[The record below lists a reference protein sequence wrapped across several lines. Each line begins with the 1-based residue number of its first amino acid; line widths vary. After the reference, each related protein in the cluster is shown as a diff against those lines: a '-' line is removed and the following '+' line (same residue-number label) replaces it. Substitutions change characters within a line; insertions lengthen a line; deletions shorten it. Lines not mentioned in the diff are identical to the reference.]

1 MDQPAGFSSA
11 TRAALARA
19 ETQCAIA
26 GQRLTALRRDVLGV
40 ILEAAAPVGAY
51 EILDRLRASRGGAAP
66 PSVYR
71 ALEFLSAQGLV
82 HRVERLAAFVPCVA
96 DSAPEAHAHAAQ
108 FLICR
113 DCGRTIELAD
123 SALSAALAAAAARR
137 GFAIAAVTIEAEG
150 RCQACAER
158 EGGAA

>member
-1 MDQPAGFSSA
+1 MDQPAGFSPA

-19 ETQCAIA
+19 EALCAGA
-26 GQRLTALRRDVLGV
+26 GLRLTALRRDVLGL
-40 ILEAAAPVGAY
+40 ILDADAPVGAY

-71 ALEFLSAQGLV
+71 ALDFLSAQGLV
-82 HRVERLAAFVPCVA
+82 HRVERLAAFVACVA
-96 DSAPEAHAHAAQ
+96 EPAPHAHAHPAQ

-123 SALSAALAAAAARR
+123 PALAAALAAAAARR
-137 GFAIAAVTIEAEG
+137 GFTIAAATIEAEG
-150 RCQACAER
+150 RCHACAER
-158 EGGAA
+158 TEPCP